1 MSELVVLTI
10 QIVDLLASG
19 FRTTILKKIEDDRMP
34 VITFDY
40 EDLYK
45 VLGIEMPQDE
55 LIKLL
60 PMIGSD
66 IDDYDDKEIKVEFF
80 PNRPDY
86 LSVEGVARTLKGFLD
101 IEKGLPEYKLE
112 DSGINVE
119 VDADL
124 KDIRPFIAFGI
135 IENVDLGGNKLKQVM
150 EFQEDLHWVIG
161 RDRKKVAI
169 GIHNLDVIEP
179 PFFYKAAD
187 PDKESFVA
195 LESVEEMSLREIL
208 ETHPKGKK
216 YAHLIDKFDA
226 YPLIVDSN
234 GEVLS
239 MPPIINGELTKLTED
254 TKNILVDVTGTDEK
268 AVNNTL
274 NIIMTS
280 FAEAGGKLK
289 SLNVVYID
297 RETQT
302 PNLMPK
308 TKEVSVKNA
317 EEIIGVELTPFDVAN
332 YLANVRIG
340 SQIET
345 EDIVQAI
352 IPAYRVDIL
361 HEVDIIENIAI
372 GYRFNKLEP
381 ELPEIATIAS
391 ENKLKVLDNTLREIM
406 AGMGFLET
414 MSLMLTNETQHY
426 ENMKLK
432 EDERVTVAQPISV
445 DRTMLRKNLIQGLM
459 EFLEDN
465 KHEELPQKIFEVGE
479 VVYLDETCETCTR
492 DIKKLAGAVTHSS
505 ANFTEIKSIM
515 DALFVNLGLK
525 MDIEPYNHPSFIKGR
540 CAKVKGLNSWKSDNL
555 VITGFFGEVNPEVI
569 TNFNLEYPVI
579 AFEIEFN

>member
-1 MSELVVLTI
+1 
-10 QIVDLLASG
+10 
-19 FRTTILKKIEDDRMP
+19 MP

-40 EDLYK
+40 EDLNK
-45 VLGIEMPQDE
+45 LLGTEIPQE
-55 LIKLL
+55 KLIQLL

-101 IEKGLPEYKLE
+101 IEKGLPEYEIE
-112 DSGINVE
+112 DSGID
-119 VDADL
+119 VDVDPDL
-124 KDIRPFIAFGI
+124 EDIRPFIAFGI
-135 IENVDLGGNKLKQVM
+135 VENVDLNGNKLKQIM

-187 PDKESFVA
+187 PDDNSFIA
-195 LESVEEMSLREIL
+195 LETDETMSLREIL
-208 ETHPKGKK
+208 EDHPKGKK
-216 YAHLIDKFDA
+216 YAHLIDKFDK

-234 GEVLS
+234 SNVLS

-254 TKNILVDVTGTDEK
+254 AKNVLVDVTGTDEK

-289 SLNVVYID
+289 SLNVVYKNKK
-297 RETQT
+297 THT
-302 PNLMPK
+302 PNLIPK
-308 TKEVSVKNA
+308 KKEVNVENA
-317 EEIIGVELTPFDVAN
+317 EKLIGLNLTPFDVAN

-340 SQIET
+340 SEIET
-345 EDIVQAI
+345 ENIVQAI

-361 HEVDIIENIAI
+361 HEVDIIENIAV
-372 GYRFNKLEP
+372 GYCFNKLKP

-391 ENKLKVLDNTLREIM
+391 ENKSEILDNILREIM
-406 AGMGFLET
+406 IGMGFLEV
-414 MSLMLTNETQHY
+414 MSLMLTNEKEHY
-426 ENMKLK
+426 ENMKLN
-432 EDERVTVAQPISV
+432 EDERVTVSQPISV
-445 DRTMLRKNLIQGLM
+445 DRTMLRKSLLNGLM

-465 KHEELPQKIFEVGE
+465 KHEELPQMIFEVGDA
-479 VVYLDETCETCTR
+479 VYLDDSCETCTR
-492 DIKKLAGAVTHSS
+492 DVKKLAGAVTHSA
-505 ANFTEIKSIM
+505 ANFTEIKSFV

-525 MDIEPYNHPSFIKGR
+525 MEIESFNHPSFIKGR
-540 CAKVKGLNSWKSDNL
+540 CAKVKGVNNWKSGDLN
-555 VITGFFGEVNPEVI
+555 VEGFFGEINPGVI

-579 AFEIEFN
+579 AFEVEFN

>member
-1 MSELVVLTI
+1 
-10 QIVDLLASG
+10 
-19 FRTTILKKIEDDRMP
+19 MP

-45 VLGIEMPQDE
+45 LLGIKIPQEE

-101 IEKGLPEYKLE
+101 IEKGLPEYELE
-112 DSGINVE
+112 ESRINVE
-119 VDADL
+119 IDSEL

-135 IENVDLGGNKLKQVM
+135 IENVDLSGNKLKQVM

-179 PFFYKAAD
+179 PFYYKAAD
-187 PDKESFVA
+187 PDKESFIA

-208 ETHPKGKK
+208 QTHPKGKK
-216 YAHLIDKFDA
+216 YAHLIDKFDK

-234 GEVLS
+234 GDVLS

-254 TKNILVDVTGTDEK
+254 TKSILVDVTGTDEK

-289 SLNVVYID
+289 SLNVVYD
-297 RETQT
+297 DKEVQT
-302 PNLMPK
+302 PNLMTK
-308 TKEVSVKNA
+308 TKDVSVKNA
-317 EEIIGVELTPFDVAN
+317 EKIIGIDLTPSDVAN

-340 SQIET
+340 SQIES
-345 EDIVQAI
+345 EDTVQAI

-372 GYRFNKLEP
+372 GHCFNKLEP
-381 ELPEIATIAS
+381 ELPQIATIANENRS
-391 ENKLKVLDNTLREIM
+391 EVLDNILREIM
-406 AGMGFLET
+406 IGMGFLET
-414 MSLMLTNETQHY
+414 MSLMLTNEDQHY
-426 ENMKLK
+426 KNMRLE

-445 DRTMLRKNLIQGLM
+445 DRTMLRKNLIHGLM

-465 KHEELPQKIFEVGE
+465 KHEELPQKIFEVGN
-479 VVYLDETCETCTR
+479 VVFLDETCETCTR
-492 DIKKLAGAVTHSS
+492 DIKKLAGAVTYSS
-505 ANFTEIKSIM
+505 ANFTEIKSIV
-515 DALFVNLGLK
+515 DALFVNLGFK
-525 MDIEPYNHPSFIKGR
+525 MGIESYNHPSFIKGR
-540 CAKVKGLNSWKSDNL
+540 CAKVTGSGNWRFNDLNIS
-555 VITGFFGEVNPEVI
+555 GYFGELNPEVI

-579 AFEIEFN
+579 AFEVEFN